1 MKKKWN
7 RKIAYPLFSLTI
19 ISLIAISIITSAYG
33 LEQILNA
40 MSSYPFFFFLLAFL
54 LYLCR
59 WLLESL
65 SFRISTGKYQF
76 LSIFQCFKTVI
87 VTQFTNMITP
97 FMSGGQPATLL
108 ILNRFG
114 MDIASSFSAMFVK
127 SMMYQFFLSL
137 SGFLAL
143 LAVIN
148 DLDTLSKNAAIIGI
162 LINLSIVL
170 GILVIGISESIAKK
184 MIGFFVQFIK
194 KIKIFHLKDETES
207 AIYENIQKF
216 NVAFKEFRFEKKRLI
231 CLFFTTGFQFTLFNL
246 SAFVILNGFGN
257 FFSFKIFARLVLINT
272 SALIVP
278 TPGNS
283 GGAEGLY
290 AIFLNGLVP
299 DGMMGAGILMWRLV
313 VFYLPVVITGILTF
327 VISVNIINKKSK
339 AS

>member
-1 MKKKWN
+1 MKLKWN
-7 RKIAYPLFSLTI
+7 KKIVYPLFSLTI

-33 LEQILNA
+33 LDQILNA
-40 MSSYPFFFFLLAFL
+40 MREYPFFFFLLAFI

-59 WLLESL
+59 WVLESL
-65 SFRISTGKYQF
+65 SFRISTCKYHH
-76 LSIFQCFKTVI
+76 LSFYQCFQTVV

-108 ILNRFG
+108 ILSRFG
-114 MDIASSFSAMFVK
+114 MDIASSFSSMFIK

-143 LAVIN
+143 LTIFN

-162 LINLSIVL
+162 LINLSIVFS
-170 GILVIGISESIAKK
+170 ILLIGISESLANRL
-184 MIGFFVQFIK
+184 IGFFIKFMK
-194 KIKIFHLKDETES
+194 KIKVFRLKDEIES
-207 AIYENIQKF
+207 ALYKNIRKF

-246 SAFVILNGFGN
+246 CAFVILNGFGD
-257 FFSFKIFARLVLINT
+257 FFNYKIFARLVLINT

-290 AIFLNGLVP
+290 AIFLNGLIP

-313 VFYLPVVITGILTF
+313 VFYLPVIITGILTF
-327 VISVNIINKKSK
+327 FISVNLMNQKSK
-339 AS
+339 N